1 MSIHERALECC
12 NRDELQQ
19 LQIERLQSSLNRAY
33 KNVSFYRR
41 IFDLK
46 KIAPEDI
53 SRFDDLKH
61 LPFTT
66 RQDLQ
71 DNYPY
76 GLFAVP
82 LREVVRIHTTAET
95 ADTPTVIGYTRNDLK
110 NWANLIAR
118 FLTAAGVT
126 DEDVIQV
133 SFHYGLFTGAFGL
146 HHGAERIGASV
157 IPASS
162 EQTDKQIR
170 IMQDYRSTVLATTP
184 SYALILAERIEA
196 LGIDPKTLMLKKG
209 LLGAE
214 LWSEKTRREIE
225 QRLCIEAFDNYGV
238 SELMGP
244 GIAGECSEHA
254 GMHIFEDHFLPE
266 IIDPQTREVLP
277 PGATGEL
284 VLTTL
289 TREAFPLIRYRTGE
303 VTSLDDSPCACGRT
317 MVRMQRVTGRTDDTL
332 VIKGVN
338 VMPQYIE
345 KVLMEIE
352 GCEPRYQ
359 VVARR
364 EHNRDSLE
372 VRVEV
377 SENVCFDE
385 IKYQEL
391 FRERVRTTLTHRLG
405 MRVEV
410 KLLERKTLEA
420 ELKKSGKV
428 LDMRSV

>member
-1 MSIHERALECC
+1 MPIHERALECC

-33 KNVSFYRR
+33 KNVSFYRH
-41 IFDLK
+41 IFDQK
-46 KIAPEDI
+46 KIVPENIRNHGD
-53 SRFDDLKH
+53 FKH

-66 RQDLQ
+66 RHDLQ
-71 DNYPY
+71 ANYPY
-76 GLFAVP
+76 GMFAVP
-82 LREVVRIHTTAET
+82 LREVVRIHTTTET
-95 ADTPTVIGYTRNDLK
+95 SDTPTVIGYTRNDLK

-162 EQTDKQIR
+162 QQTDKQIR

-184 SYALILAERIEA
+184 SYALILAERLEA

-214 LWSEKTRREIE
+214 PWSDNTRREIE
-225 QRLCIEAFDNYGV
+225 QRLFIQTFDSYGI

-244 GIAGECSEHA
+244 GIAGECTEHA

-266 IIDPQTREVLP
+266 IIDPLTCEVLP
-277 PGATGEL
+277 PGSTGEL

-289 TREAFPLIRYRTGE
+289 TREAFPLIRYRTGD
-303 VTSLDDSPCACGRT
+303 VTSLDYSPCACGRT
-317 MVRMQRVTGRTDDTL
+317 MVRMQRVTGRTDDIL
-332 VIKGVN
+332 IVKGVN
-338 VMPQYIE
+338 ILPQYIE
-345 KVLMEIE
+345 KILMEIE
-352 GCEPRYQ
+352 GCEPHYQ

-372 VRVEV
+372 VRVKV
-377 SENVCFDE
+377 PENVSFDE

-391 FRERVRTTLTHRLG
+391 FRERVRSTLSHRLG
-405 MRVEV
+405 MRVDV
-410 KLLERKTLEA
+410 KLLERKTLED
-420 ELKKSGKV
+420 EVKKSGKV
-428 LDMRSV
+428 LDTRNL

>member
-1 MSIHERALECC
+1 MAILERKSECC
-12 NRDELQQ
+12 QRDELEQ
-19 LQIERLQSSLNRAY
+19 LQLERLQSSLNRAY
-33 KNVSFYRR
+33 KNVSFYRQS
-41 IFDLK
+41 FDSR
-46 KIAPEDI
+46 KIVPEDI
-53 SRFDDLKH
+53 RNYDDFKN
-61 LPFTT
+61 LPLTT

-71 DNYPY
+71 SNYPY
-76 GLFAVP
+76 GMFAVP

-110 NWANLIAR
+110 NWASLTAR

-162 EQTDKQIR
+162 EQTEKQLR

-184 SYALILAERIEA
+184 SFALILAEQIEKMQV
-196 LGIDPKTLMLKKG
+196 DPKTLMLRKG

-214 LWSEKTRREIE
+214 QWGEETRREIE
-225 QRLCIEAFDNYGV
+225 QRLFIETFDNYGV

-244 GIAGECSEHA
+244 GIAGECTAHA
-254 GMHIFEDHFLPE
+254 GLHIFEDHFLPE
-266 IIDPQTREVLP
+266 IIDPQTCAVLP

-289 TREAFPLIRYRTGE
+289 TREAFPLIRYRTGD
-303 VTSLDDSPCACGRT
+303 VTNLDYSPCACGRT
-317 MVRMQRVTGRTDDTL
+317 LARMQRIQGRTDDRLT
-332 VIKGVN
+332 VKGIN
-338 VMPQYIE
+338 VLPQYIE
-345 KVLMEIE
+345 KVLTAIE

-372 VRVEV
+372 VHVEV
-377 SENVCFDE
+377 SENMCFDE

-391 FRERVRTTLTHRLG
+391 FRDRVRSTLTHRLG
-405 MRVEV
+405 LRVDV
-410 KLLERKTLEA
+410 KLLERKTLEDA
-420 ELKKSGKV
+420 LKKSGKV
-428 LDMRSV
+428 VDLRRL

>member
-1 MSIHERALECC
+1 MAIWERNFECC
-12 NRDELQQ
+12 HRDELEQ
-19 LQIERLQSSLNRAY
+19 LQLERLQSSLNRAY
-33 KNVSFYRR
+33 KNVSFYRHC
-41 IFDLK
+41 FDQG
-46 KIAPEDI
+46 KIVPEDI
-53 SRFDDLKH
+53 RNYGDFKQ

-71 DNYPY
+71 SNYPY
-76 GLFAVP
+76 GMFAVP

-110 NWANLIAR
+110 NWANLTAR

-146 HHGAERIGASV
+146 HHGAERIGSSV

-162 EQTDKQIR
+162 GQTEKQIR

-184 SYALILAERIEA
+184 SYALILAEQIEK
-196 LGIDPKTLMLKKG
+196 LQIDPKTLLLKKG

-214 LWSEKTRREIE
+214 QWSEQTRREIE
-225 QRLCIEAFDNYGV
+225 QRLCIETFDNYGV

-244 GIAGECSEHA
+244 GIAGECTSHA
-254 GMHIFEDHFLPE
+254 GLHIFEDHFLPE
-266 IIDPQTREVLP
+266 IIDPATCEVLP
-277 PGATGEL
+277 PGAAGEL
-284 VLTTL
+284 VLTSL
-289 TREAFPLIRYRTGE
+289 TREAFPLIRYRTGD
-303 VTSLDDSPCACGRT
+303 VTSLDFSPCACGRT
-317 MVRMQRVTGRTDDTL
+317 LARMQRIQGRTDDRLT
-332 VIKGVN
+332 VKGIN
-338 VMPQYIE
+338 VLPQYIE
-345 KVLMEIE
+345 KILLGIE

-359 VVARR
+359 VVAKR

-377 SENVCFDE
+377 SENALFDE

-391 FRERVRTTLTHRLG
+391 FRERVRSTLAHSLG
-405 MRVEV
+405 LRVDV
-410 KLLERKTLEA
+410 KLLERKSLED
-420 ELKKSGKV
+420 ELRKSGKV
-428 LDMRSV
+428 VDTRLF